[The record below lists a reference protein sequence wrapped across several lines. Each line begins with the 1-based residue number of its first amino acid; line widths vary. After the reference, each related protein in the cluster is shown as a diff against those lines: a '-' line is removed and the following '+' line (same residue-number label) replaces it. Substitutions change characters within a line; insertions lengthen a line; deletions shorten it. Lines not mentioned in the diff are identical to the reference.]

1 MAVATSF
8 ALPNY
13 SGMLFVKG
21 KHRTP
26 FSTLIGARPMQTN
39 HVEFAV
45 GQTYDAPIGSQP
57 EISETASLTAPEP
70 SFVTRTQNTN
80 VTQIFQETVAVSYGK
95 MSNMGTLSGLNAA
108 NQEAN
113 PADELAF
120 QIARTM
126 EKIAMQVEYTLI
138 NGVYVK
144 ANADNVAN
152 KTRGILAAIPASNT
166 IDLQSTDQA
175 PVALTYDTVAEA
187 LALIHDQGG
196 DTTDVILGVNAT
208 TLLQLNWD
216 ARKNNM
222 TIVPASRNVNG
233 LAIDTVITALGTV
246 AVTLIDSLPD
256 GTALLFNPN
265 VCAPVFQ
272 PVPEKGNFFL
282 EPLAKTGAAD
292 KYQIFGQLGLDH
304 GPSFYHAKI
313 TGITTKKPS
322 ELSE

>member
-1 MAVATSF
+1 
-8 ALPNY
+8 
-13 SGMLFVKG
+13 
-21 KHRTP
+21 
-26 FSTLIGARPMQTN
+26 
-39 HVEFAV
+39 
-45 GQTYDAPIGSQP
+45 
-57 EISETASLTAPEP
+57 
-70 SFVTRTQNTN
+70 
-80 VTQIFQETVAVSYGK
+80 
-95 MSNMGTLSGLNAA
+95 MS
-108 NQEAN
+108 
-113 PADELAF
+113 
-120 QIARTM
+120 
-126 EKIAMQVEYTLI
+126 
-138 NGVYVK
+138 
-144 ANADNVAN
+144 
-152 KTRGILAAIPASNT
+152 
-166 IDLQSTDQA
+166 
-175 PVALTYDTVAEA
+175 VALTYDTVAEA

-222 TIVPASRNVNG
+222 TIVPLSRNVNG

>member
-1 MAVATSF
+1 MDKKTLLVAEHIDKRFGITHAVNDVSLTIA
-8 ALPNY
+8 A
-13 SGMLFVKG
+13 GEIRG
-21 KHRTP
+21 
-26 FSTLIGARPMQTN
+26 LIGENGSGKSTFCQMLCGIYTIGGGVFTLDGEELHIRNQ
-39 HVEFAV
+39 V
-45 GQTYDAPIGSQP
+45 DANNAGIA
-57 EISETASLTAPEP
+57 II
-70 SFVTRTQNTN
+70 V
-80 VTQIFQETVAVSYGK
+80 QE
-95 MSNMGTLSGLNAA
+95 MGTLSGLNAA
-108 NQEAN
+108 SQEAN

-222 TIVPASRNVNG
+222 TIVPLGRNVNG